1 MSRKALDRDF
11 YAISV
16 DGSFTRRF
24 YFRVMFIPFA
34 AKTGTRFAKF
44 TSLIASLIVLA
55 TNADAPAA
63 VVKADGFQ
71 LKLNGQPFVIKGMN
85 YSPVPIG
92 VAPGDGPPNG
102 VYGDY
107 FVPNFATSGS
117 PTSIKFARRA

>member
-16 DGSFTRRF
+16 DGSFARRF

>member
-11 YAISV
+11 YATSV
-16 DGSFTRRF
+16 DDSFTRRF
-24 YFRVMFIPFA
+24 YLRLTFIPFA

-44 TSLIASLIVLA
+44 TSLIVTFIVLA

-85 YSPVPIG
+85 YSPVPTG
-92 VAPGDGPPNG
+92 VAPAMVLPMASMATTLFPIS
-102 VYGDY
+102 
-107 FVPNFATSGS
+107 PTSGS